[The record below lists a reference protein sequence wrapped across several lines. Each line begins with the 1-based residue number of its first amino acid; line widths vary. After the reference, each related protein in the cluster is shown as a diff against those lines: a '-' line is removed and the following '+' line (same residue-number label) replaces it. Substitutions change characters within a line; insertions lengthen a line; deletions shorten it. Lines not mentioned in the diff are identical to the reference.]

1 MKALIKKTKFDFF
14 HLILIFAAL
23 VGTLFAVFIFKTAR
37 PQAIKLI
44 RWSPVDHYEEIIDSI
59 NKRQYPLLKNTYN
72 EIVIHGASKI
82 DVDAKTF
89 IDSLQRVTQ
98 ISATALEGATLSAS
112 SQSHSTPTDR
122 TDDTL
127 HIKLNHS
134 PITQATATKSSAT
147 LAAENIAKSSTTH
160 ANDKATKTPTAP
172 VTEQAAESLARKA
185 NESSVTLNLFIEV
198 YYFMDL
204 ADIHPEEFYDPKA
217 LTKAIK
223 KTNAPHLFT
232 AYQKSADSIYID
244 VISIK

>member
-1 MKALIKKTKFDFF
+1 MKALITKTKFDFF

-59 NKRQYPLLKNTYN
+59 NKRQYPLLQNTYK
-72 EIVIHGASKI
+72 EIIIHGASKI
-82 DVDAKTF
+82 DIDTKGF

-98 ISATALEGATLSAS
+98 ISAAAPEGTPSSSSPDANTLD
-112 SQSHSTPTDR
+112 QSRS
-122 TDDTL
+122 DDILYIT
-127 HIKLNHS
+127 LNH
-134 PITQATATKSSAT
+134 PAITQVTADKTTKNSA
-147 LAAENIAKSSTTH
+147 
-160 ANDKATKTPTAP
+160 
-172 VTEQAAESLARKA
+172 
-185 NESSVTLNLFIEV
+185 TLNLFIEV

-204 ADIHPEEFYDPKA
+204 ADIHPEEFYDPKV

-223 KTNAPHLFT
+223 KAKAPHLFT